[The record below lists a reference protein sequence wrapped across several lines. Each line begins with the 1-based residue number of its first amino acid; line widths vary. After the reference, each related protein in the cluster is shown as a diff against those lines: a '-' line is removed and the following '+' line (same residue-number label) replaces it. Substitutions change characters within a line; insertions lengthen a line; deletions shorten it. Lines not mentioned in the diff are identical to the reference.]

1 MKEKKLTLTYDE
13 VVDYLNWLDVTNFFL
28 YKMRLCKCKTIFTEM
43 DQCVVCALKDF
54 IREGPITAEPLCQ
67 KMTGNWNVWSN
78 HIK

>member
-28 YKMRLCKCKTIFTEM
+28 YKMRLSKCKTIFTEM

>member
-1 MKEKKLTLTYDE
+1 
-13 VVDYLNWLDVTNFFL
+13 
-28 YKMRLCKCKTIFTEM
+28 MRWSKCITIFTEM